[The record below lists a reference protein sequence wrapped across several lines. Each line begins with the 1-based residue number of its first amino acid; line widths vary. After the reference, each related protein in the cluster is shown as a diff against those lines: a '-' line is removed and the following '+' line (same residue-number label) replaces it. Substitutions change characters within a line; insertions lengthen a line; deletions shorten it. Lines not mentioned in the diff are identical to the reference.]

1 MLSPLLTAA
10 QRVPGWWKMSSLLLP
25 GIAAWHRRRL
35 DSVTFVAI
43 TGSAGKTTA
52 KMLATAVLA
61 TAGRVQ
67 ARGGN
72 RVDKI
77 MSSLCSTRPDERF
90 CIIEMGADKP
100 GARKG
105 VGEGKGVAV

>member
-72 RVDKI
+72 RVDRSEERRVGKECVSTC
-77 MSSLCSTRPDERF
+77 SSRWSPYH
-90 CIIEMGADKP
+90 
-100 GARKG
+100 
-105 VGEGKGVAV
+105 